1 MSPYQSVLVATFWI
15 ASGLVV
21 YAYAVYPAIIWGLA
35 RAFGRRPEPPEIAD
49 AELPHVSLVIS
60 AYNEAEVLSDRLRNA
75 VAMDYPRDRLQI
87 LVGSDGSKDDT
98 AEIAR
103 GFETKGVEA
112 LDFKQNRG
120 KASVLNDLIA
130 RASGDIVLLSDANT
144 DIDPDAARKL
154 VRWFRDPEVGAVC
167 GRLVLIDHVTGQN
180 ADGLYWK
187 YETFLK
193 LCEAK
198 LGALLGANGAIYAI
212 RKDLYVP
219 IHPGTIVDDFVNP
232 LLIQQKSK
240 HKIIYDREAVAIEE
254 TAPDVGAEFHRR
266 ARIGAGGFQSIG
278 MLWRLLNP
286 ARGWVA
292 FSFLSHK
299 ILRWFCPFFLLIS
312 FAANLWLA
320 IQGSAFYQVLL
331 GLQVAFYAL
340 SVLPSML
347 PERVSVPKIARLATL
362 FTSMNAALLVGFYRW
377 LFGRQRGAWR
387 RTSRLAKPSPTGVS

>member
-1 MSPYQSVLVATFWI
+1 MSSYQHILVACFWA

-21 YAYAVYPAIIWGLA
+21 YAYAVYPALIWGLA
-35 RAFGRRPEPPEIAD
+35 RAFGRKAEPPEAAGAD
-49 AELPHVSLVIS
+49 LPSVSLVIS
-60 AYNEAEVLSDRLRNA
+60 AYNEQDVLADRLRNA
-75 VAMDYPRDRLQI
+75 LAMDYPREKFQI
-87 LVGSDGSKDDT
+87 LVGSDGSKDGT
-98 AEIAR
+98 VEIAR
-103 GFETKGVEA
+103 GFQDRGVEV
-112 LDFKQNRG
+112 LDFAQNRG

-130 RASGDIVLLSDANT
+130 RATGSIVLLSDANT

-154 VRWFRDPEVGAVC
+154 VRWFADGSVGAVC

-219 IHPGTIVDDFVNP
+219 IHPGTIVDDFVIP
-232 LLIQQKSK
+232 LLIAQKSK

-299 ILRWFCPFFLLIS
+299 ILRWFCPFFLLIA
-312 FAANLWLA
+312 FATNLALA
-320 IQGSAFYQVLL
+320 IGGLPFYQALL
-331 GLQVAFYAL
+331 GLQVAFYGL
-340 SVLPSML
+340 SALPSLL
-347 PERVSVPKIARLATL
+347 PATVGVPKVARLATL

-387 RTSRLAKPSPTGVS
+387 RTSRLGKPSPTGVS